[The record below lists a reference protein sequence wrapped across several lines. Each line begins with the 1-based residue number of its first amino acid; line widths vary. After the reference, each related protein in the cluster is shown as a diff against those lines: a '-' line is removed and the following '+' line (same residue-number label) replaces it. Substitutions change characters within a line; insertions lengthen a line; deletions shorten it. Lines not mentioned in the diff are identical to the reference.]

1 MSIFL
6 LKNPDCVLIH
16 IPKTGGTSIRKGLWK
31 KNYEGPAF
39 GRVPEDWRRHFKF
52 AFVRHPL
59 DRMVSAYKMFSQGAV
74 GDAEWSLPKDA
85 RPLTFVEFVD
95 IVTDE
100 SIIFDE
106 RRFTFEER
114 IRHHAIPQT
123 HPFNALDEADFVGRY
138 ETLDE
143 DFRKVAAR
151 VASPGT
157 CPACTAPRAYRGR
170 TISPRRSSNPAAPFT
185 PRASRALANRIL
197 SQRFAPAVRRT
208 GT

>member
-39 GRVPEDWRRHFKF
+39 GRVPEDWHRHFKF

-74 GDAEWSLPKDA
+74 GDVEWGLPKDA
-85 RPLTFVEFVD
+85 RPLTFAEFVD

-123 HPFNALDEADFVGRY
+123 HPFNALGEADFVGRY

-151 VASPGT
+151 VGITGDLPLMHYTS
-157 CPACTAPRAYRGR
+157 
-170 TISPRRSSNPAAPFT
+170 RRPWQDFFT
-185 PRASRALANRIL
+185 PETEKRSRAFYAED
-197 SQRFAPAVRRT
+197 FARL
-208 GT
+208 GY